1 MAVSELLA
9 LYPATVWIVAG
20 LLGLIV
26 GSFLNVVIYRVPVML
41 QHSWRSQCHELLE
54 LKSDSAPDVPT
65 EPFNLVVPRSRCP
78 HCAHAIRAWEN
89 IPVLSFLFLRGRCIE
104 CKKPISKR
112 YPAIELVTG
121 ILSAILAAHYGFTV
135 QTLAALLF
143 AWMLIALTFID
154 LDHQLLPDNITLP
167 LLWLGLIV
175 NLRGVFVPI
184 ETAIIGA
191 VAGYLSLWLVFHAF
205 KLLTGKE
212 GMGYGDFKLL
222 AAAGAWLG
230 WQMLPLIILL
240 ASMVGAVV
248 GIAVIALKRHD
259 RRMPI
264 PFGPFLCAASLIAMV
279 WGEQLVSAYL
289 RFARIPT

>member
-54 LKSDSAPDVPT
+54 LKSDSVPDVPT